1 MESMQITPQL
11 LQVKKK
17 LDEPGVSLA
26 QLVELKS
33 QNAPKNPQEGGII
46 SLSENNQYTTEFQP
60 VVGTSLVFEV
70 ELSDSSG
77 SEDEIPKS
85 QNIF

>member
-1 MESMQITPQL
+1 MQITPQL

-46 SLSENNQYTTEFQP
+46 SLSENNQYTTEF
-60 VVGTSLVFEV
+60 
-70 ELSDSSG
+70 
-77 SEDEIPKS
+77 
-85 QNIF
+85 